1 MQYNFNSINVNS
13 PRLWDR
19 SNERNA
25 IRSQSNAAALNY
37 RQQGANAIANGF
49 ENAGKSLDA
58 DIENKRKWEQM
69 LEEQQYERERQAKAD
84 ARQAAIDAQNDELYQ
99 RKIAEM
105 DAQKSAKEQAIANVK
120 KFGENLKNGNTN
132 FKADWDKRFA
142 EMENNLGIKKQELA
156 DTQKANKLAQAQ
168 VDELAKNPQVVNE
181 EPSRA
186 PSMARNKML
195 AKQADIVDTGALE
208 KEIAGKEAELAQAQ
222 EQAKTAKN
230 PYEFIQDPRFDL
242 AYQQALATGDTST
255 LDAYFASMKADEM
268 ESYRRAYQESR
279 DAKADANT
287 ERQLNALE
295 AQNIDAK
302 EKADKDAE
310 IARLSKQYNTELGD
324 LNPNMLAGKMT
335 PEELKALKANKDEI
349 DSRLKQL
356 RTIYDWANENGDDKL
371 RDLAG
376 AYMMPYHAWR
386 FPGGGYVF

>member
-37 RQQGANAIANGF
+37 RQQAANSIANSF
-49 ENAGKSLDA
+49 ENVGKSLDA

-69 LEEQQYERERQAKAD
+69 LEQQQYERERQAKAD
-84 ARQAAIDAQNDELYQ
+84 ARQATIDAQNDELYQ

-156 DTQKANKLAQAQ
+156 DTQKAN
-168 VDELAKNPQVVNE
+168 
-181 EPSRA
+181 
-186 PSMARNKML
+186 
-195 AKQADIVDTGALE
+195 
-208 KEIAGKEAELAQAQ
+208 EIAQAQ

-255 LDAYFASMKADEM
+255 LDAYFANMKADEM
-268 ESYRRAYQESR
+268 EAYRRAYQESR

-295 AQNIDAK
+295 VQNINAK
-302 EKADKDAE
+302 EKAEKDAE

-324 LNPNMLAGKMT
+324 LNPNMLAVKMT
-335 PEELKALKANKDEI
+335 PEELKALKGNKDEI
-349 DSRLKQL
+349 DSRLQRL
-356 RTIYDWANENGDDKL
+356 RMIYEWANENGDDKL

-376 AYMMPYHAWR
+376 VYMLPYHAMR
-386 FPGGGYVF
+386 YPSSGRIRE